1 MLFGCAVVIY
11 AIFVIRPWAQESAA
25 GWELLVQ
32 IAAVLTAGLA
42 LFALFVPGRPES
54 QGSRQEQVRDRVREQ
69 PDPLTPPG
77 ARRPSGRTTRR
88 AR

>member
-1 MLFGCAVVIY
+1 MLLGCAACVY
-11 AIFVIRPWAQESAA
+11 ALFVIRPWTEEPAA

-69 PDPLTPPG
+69 PDPLTPSG

>member
-1 MLFGCAVVIY
+1 MLFGCAVCVY
-11 AIFVIRPWAQESAA
+11 ALFVIRPWAQEPAA